1 MIKNLVIAV
10 LLVVVVLFLFSEP
23 TYNKGSVT
31 IVRDTVY
38 EQKTFTKYKKGKE
51 IHSYTIL
58 TDSVQIP
65 VQFTVHDTI
74 QVLTDYMRK
83 YAYSDTIKI
92 DSNNIV
98 FIQDTISQNKILG
111 RGFSAKLSEKTIIE
125 TRTIT
130 PKVKNALYLGIIT
143 DLRQDKTIDNLGI
156 GAIYRVKNK
165 ALIGLNLKTGQS
177 VKYGFGFY
185 LKL

>member
-1 MIKNLVIAV
+1 MIKNLVITI
-10 LLVVVVLFLFSEP
+10 LLVVVALFLFSDP
-23 TYNKGSVT
+23 TYNAGSVT
-31 IVRDTVY
+31 IVRDTVFQ
-38 EQKTFTKYKKGKE
+38 QKTFTKYKKGND

-65 VQFTVHDTI
+65 VHDTI
-74 QVLTDYMRK
+74 RILSDYSRK
-83 YAYSDTIKI
+83 YAYSDTIQI
-92 DSNNIV
+92 DTNNIV
-98 FIQDTISQNKILG
+98 YIQDTISQNRILG

-130 PKVKNALYLGIIT
+130 PKVNNALYLGITT
-143 DLRQDKTIDNLGI
+143 DFRQDKTIENLGI

-165 ALIGLNLKTGQS
+165 ALIGFNLKAGQS
-177 VKYGFGFY
+177 VKYGLGFY